1 MRALFLSVLVL
12 MAVPAVG
19 QDPAGELSQLEW
31 LCHTWERVNVKPGR
45 KAYESWVRASDD
57 ALTGIGVTLQGK
69 DTVFKEKLKILHK
82 EGSWYY
88 VADVAHNAAP
98 VYFKITF
105 LGDSTFTCTNPDHD
119 FPKKIEYTLKGEEL
133 TAHTSGDG
141 KTIDFLFKLTMK

>member
-12 MAVPAVG
+12 MVVPAVG

-88 VADVAHNAAP
+88 VADVAHNAARFISRLP
-98 VYFKITF
+98 F
-105 LGDSTFTCTNPDHD
+105 
-119 FPKKIEYTLKGEEL
+119 
-133 TAHTSGDG
+133 
-141 KTIDFLFKLTMK
+141 